1 MALLLFIPFIKMDK
15 FLINI
20 GHSIKLIYTQREPT
34 RYDRLKRVC
43 EKLKKVLT
51 NSQLCK
57 IESLEDHKGELTVTL
72 SEKDFDNA
80 IFRNC
85 EMVWET
91 EHEYNIK
98 LVIDEKLPF

>member
-1 MALLLFIPFIKMDK
+1 MDK

-72 SEKDFDNA
+72 SEKDHDGM
-80 IFRNC
+80 IFRYC
-85 EMVWET
+85 EIAWEL
-91 EHEYNIK
+91 ENEYSVR
-98 LVIDEKLPF
+98 LVINQNLPF